1 MIGHNCIENL
11 LRCIEQFKIENNN
24 LREQLVLKEESLVVT
39 KPKITK
45 QEILDVLKELECFD
59 FLM

>member
-11 LRCIEQFKIENNN
+11 LRCIEQFRIENNN

>member
-59 FLM
+59 FFM

>member
-24 LREQLVLKEESLVVT
+24 LREQLILKEESLVVT

>member
-11 LRCIEQFKIENNN
+11 VRCIEQFKIENNN